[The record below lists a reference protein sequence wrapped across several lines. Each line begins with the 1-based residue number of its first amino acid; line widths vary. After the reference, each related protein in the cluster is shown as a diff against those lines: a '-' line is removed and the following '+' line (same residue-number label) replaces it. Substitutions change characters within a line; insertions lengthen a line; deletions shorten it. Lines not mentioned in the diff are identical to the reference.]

1 MGRAASAPR
10 FGRRPKEASMSTR
23 PSPAP
28 AAIAAALILVLALRS
43 APAAG
48 QSGPAKKPA
57 AVPAASAAP
66 RDLTAHLIGHAHI
79 DLSWLWRWEETVA
92 DIARYTFKG
101 TLAQMD
107 KVPGLTFAQS
117 QPALYEAIEKSE
129 PELFAAM
136 ARKIRE
142 GTWAPVGGMW
152 VEPDAN
158 MPDGEALARQLL
170 YGKRYFLDKFGVD
183 VKVGWNPDTFGH
195 NWQMPQILR
204 RAGLDSYVFGRC
216 APAPDPTHFFWWE
229 GLDGSR
235 VLGYVPA
242 GWYNVSLEDGTR
254 KILEAARKNTDMKD
268 FLLLYGAGDHGGGP
282 RDVDLAA
289 MAQYKD
295 DPNEPRLV
303 FDTPEAFLKVAAA
316 KGAAFP
322 VVKRELNFTFPA
334 CYTTQALTK
343 KNNRQLEGL
352 LVTAEKFSALA
363 ATSGYRDYYPE
374 RDIDEAWKIVL
385 RNQFHDILDGSSIGP
400 VYDEVAGFY
409 RQARQRAERALDFSL
424 ETIANQIDTRGPGL
438 PVVVYNPLFWERTEP
453 VAADIAV
460 PPDAATAKPWTGTV
474 RLTDASGRDVPVQVI
489 EKRVRSGATLF
500 RVVFLAE
507 GVPSLGYK
515 LYRAVPSGT
524 ERPGSDG
531 PKAGLTAGPNEL
543 ENEFLKVRLDPKTG
557 WIASLYDRAA
567 QREVLAGPGNVLEA
581 IVDEPENMSAW
592 ELGLKGPAGRVG
604 EAGAVVEM
612 VESGPVRAVIRVQ
625 SRFRDSTFE
634 QDLTLYRGWP
644 RLDVRTRLDWQER
657 NIMIKAAF
665 PLALKDP
672 AARFEIPYGSIA
684 RPADGT
690 EVPALRWID
699 VAESSG
705 EYGAALLNDSKYGF
719 DVKGGVMRLSV
730 VHGPTYPD
738 PEADRGRHELAYA
751 LLPHRGDWRAADA
764 TRRGLE
770 FNNPLIARTPLVH
783 PGTLPPVHSFVKAGP
798 AGVIVSALKKEMG
811 YAERGLILRL
821 YETRGE
827 KTEARI
833 ELPWPVEAREADL
846 IERVTG
852 KVVGSGRTLTVPLA
866 PYEIRTI
873 RLERK

>member
-1 MGRAASAPR
+1 MNNRACRASII
-10 FGRRPKEASMSTR
+10 F
-23 PSPAP
+23 
-28 AAIAAALILVLALRS
+28 AAVLTMAIGPLPGS
-43 APAAG
+43 AG
-48 QSGPAKKPA
+48 QTAPAKKP
-57 AVPAASAAP
+57 PAAAAP
-66 RDLTAHLIGHAHI
+66 APVPPRELTAHLIGHAHI

-92 DIARYTFKG
+92 DIARYTFQG

-117 QPALYEAIEKSE
+117 QAAIYDAIEKDQ
-129 PELFAAM
+129 PELFAAI
-136 ARKIRE
+136 ARKIKA
-142 GTWAPVGGMW
+142 GTWVPVGGMW

-204 RAGLDSYVFGRC
+204 RAGLDYYVFGRC

-229 GLDGSR
+229 GMDGSR

-242 GWYNVSLEDGTR
+242 GWYNVSLQDGTR
-254 KILEAARKNTDMKD
+254 KILEAARKNTDIKD
-268 FLLLYGAGDHGGGP
+268 FLILYGAGDHGGGP

-289 MAQYKD
+289 IEKFRD

-303 FDTPEAFLKVAAA
+303 FDVPETYLKAMAA

-322 VVKRELNFTFPA
+322 VVKRELNYAFPA
-334 CYTTQALTK
+334 CYTTQAATK
-343 KNNRQLEGL
+343 KSNRQLEGL
-352 LVTAEKFSALA
+352 LVTAEKFSAIA

-409 RQARQRAERALDFSL
+409 RQARQRGERALDFSL
-424 ETIANQIDTRGPGL
+424 ETISAQIDTRGEGF

-453 VAADIAV
+453 VTADVTV
-460 PPDAATAKPWTGTV
+460 PPDPKTAKPWAGTV
-474 RLTDASGRDVPVQVI
+474 RMTDGAGLNVPVQVL
-489 EKRVRSGATLF
+489 EKRAQGDNTLF
-500 RVVFLAE
+500 RVVFVAE
-507 GVPSLGYK
+507 GVPSLGYR
-515 LYRAVPSGT
+515 LYRLIPAESAPPSGP
-524 ERPGSDG
+524 ESVR
-531 PKAGLTAGPNEL
+531 AGEFEL

-557 WIASLYDRAA
+557 WISSLYDKAA
-567 QREVLAGPGNVLEA
+567 KREVLAGPGNVLEA
-581 IVDEPENMSAW
+581 ITDEPKEMSAW
-592 ELGLKGPAGRVG
+592 ELGLKGLAGRVG
-604 EAGAVVEM
+604 EGGASVEI
-612 VESGPVRAVIRVQ
+612 VERGPVRAVIRVK

-634 QDLTLYRGWP
+634 QDLTLYHGLP
-644 RLDVRTRLDWQER
+644 RLDCRTRLDWQER
-657 NIMIKAAF
+657 DIMIKAAF
-665 PLALKDP
+665 PLAVKAP

-699 VAESSG
+699 VAEQSG

-730 VHGPTYPD
+730 VHGATYPD
-738 PEADRGRHELAYA
+738 PEADRGRHELLYGI
-751 LLPHRGDWRAADA
+751 LPHRGDWQAAGV
-764 TRRGLE
+764 TRRGFE
-770 FNNPLIARTPLVH
+770 FNNPLIARVPLVH
-783 PGTLPPVHSFVKAGP
+783 AGTLPKVHSFVKVGP
-798 AGVIVSALKKEMG
+798 ASVVLSALKKEMG

-821 YETRGE
+821 YETAGA
-827 KTEARI
+827 KAEAKI
-833 ELPWPVEAREADL
+833 ELPWPVEASAADL
-846 IERVTG
+846 IERPAGGVIGTG
-852 KVVGSGRTLTVPLA
+852 TTLTVPLA
-866 PYEIRTI
+866 PYEIKTI
-873 RLERK
+873 RLVRK